1 MHYPIVLS
9 LENHVDTNKREYL
22 VKCLSKYF
30 NNDTYYMEGNEEQF
44 PTLAELMN
52 KIVVKTSTYKSEAKI
67 FALEDE

>member
-1 MHYPIVLS
+1 
-9 LENHVDTNKREYL
+9 
-22 VKCLSKYF
+22 
-30 NNDTYYMEGNEEQF
+30 MEGNEEQF